1 MCSTW
6 SDFLISI
13 KYFPRCCL
21 YLFPP
26 AQNKLGFTHT
36 SLAEAQCVQ
45 PKLRAVR
52 NLVPQEWLLELSPR
66 HDHRWEAGVLVRRDH
81 CHLGGEDA
89 LSALYFT
96 MSLFVI
102 PSIWGTGSTEC
113 THWLSLCFFY
123 GCWHSY
129 GFYMSMTTFSLSF
142 FICIFSQAKE
152 DILEKNLFHFLMT
165 RVQPEALPIWNP
177 N

>member
-1 MCSTW
+1 MYTWVGCSLNHFW
-6 SDFLISI
+6 LCLKSFWENVFNLVGFFDFNQ
-13 KYFPRCCL
+13 
-21 YLFPP
+21 LFPKVLFIFISP
-26 AQNKLGFTHT
+26 GPKQTGFYTHT

-66 HDHRWEAGVLVRRDH
+66 HDNRWEAGVLVRRDH

-113 THWLSLCFFY
+113 THWLSLCFFM
-123 GCWHSY
+123 GVGILMAFIWVRLL
-129 GFYMSMTTFSLSF
+129 SLCLFLYVF
-142 FICIFSQAKE
+142 FPKQKKIF
-152 DILEKNLFHFLMT
+152 
-165 RVQPEALPIWNP
+165 
-177 N
+177 

>member
-81 CHLGGEDA
+81 CQPCT
-89 LSALYFT
+89 SQCLYLLYLQSGAQEAQSVLT
-96 MSLFVI
+96 DYLFAFFMGVGI
-102 PSIWGTGSTEC
+102 LMAFIWV
-113 THWLSLCFFY
+113 WLLSLCLFLYVFFPKQKK
-123 GCWHSY
+123 
-129 GFYMSMTTFSLSF
+129 
-142 FICIFSQAKE
+142 IF
-152 DILEKNLFHFLMT
+152 
-165 RVQPEALPIWNP
+165 
-177 N
+177 